1 MAAWFGNKPVDRQR
15 LVNLLAAIAAITV
28 FGFTF
33 GLMFP
38 LLSLIMESQQI
49 PSQWIGYNAAMHPL
63 GIVLSVFVIPTVV
76 RRFGAK
82 RAVIGAAL
90 LTAAVIVSY
99 PFVPIFWGWFV
110 LRVLQGFFISILFAI
125 SEAWIVR
132 FAEGPWRSRILAI
145 YTSVLALSFGGGPAI
160 IAFTGIDGALPFLVG
175 AAVLIVAMIPT
186 FFVRDEEVD
195 SEDETPLSVLGFARK
210 APVLL
215 FAVGMFA
222 ILDAANLSFLPV
234 YAVKKGF
241 DQDLAAL
248 ALTAFVVGN
257 TVLQFPIGW
266 CADHFP
272 KRTVMAVCGVLT
284 GLSSLLVPFVFGS
297 FALWPVLTVMGAT
310 AAGIYTVALAELGE
324 RFSGHELVTGT
335 ASFST
340 MWGLGALAGSLLAGW
355 SIAGLGPDGLP
366 YSLAVVF
373 LIFVLTV
380 MAGARATPRAS

>member
-1 MAAWFGNKPVDRQR
+1 MDRQR
-15 LVNLLAAIAAITV
+15 IINLLAAVAAISV

-38 LLSLIMESQQI
+38 LLSLIMESRGV
-49 PSQWIGYNAAMHPL
+49 PSHIIGYNAAMHPL
-63 GIVLSVFVIPTVV
+63 GIMLSIFVIPMLV

-90 LTAAVIVSY
+90 LAAAVIVCY
-99 PFVPIFWGWFV
+99 PFFPIFWSWFV
-110 LRVLQGFFISILFAI
+110 LRVMQGFFISILFAV

-132 FAEGPWRSRILAI
+132 FAEGPWRSRILAL

-160 IAFTGIDGALPFLVG
+160 IAVTGIEGALPFLIG
-175 AAVLIVAMIPT
+175 AAVLLVATIPI
-186 FFVRDEEVD
+186 FFVRDEAVD
-195 SEDETPLSVLGFARK
+195 SADETPLSVIGFARK
-210 APVLL
+210 APILL
-215 FAVGMFA
+215 FAVAMFA

-241 DQDLAAL
+241 DQEAAAL

-272 KRTVMAVCGVLT
+272 KRAVMAACAVLA
-284 GLSSLLVPFVFGS
+284 GASSFLVPFVFGTWM
-297 FALWPVLTVMGAT
+297 LWPVLTVMGAT

-340 MWGLGALAGSLLAGW
+340 MWGLGALAGSLTAGW
-355 SIAGLGPDGLP
+355 SIAAFGPDGLP
-366 YSLAVVF
+366 FSMAAVF
-373 LIFVLTV
+373 LVFILSIA
-380 MAGARATPRAS
+380 AGRGSARRATP

>member
-1 MAAWFGNKPVDRQR
+1 MDKQR
-15 LVNLLAAIAAITV
+15 FINLLAAIAAITV

-38 LLSLIMESQQI
+38 LLSLIMEKQGI
-49 PSQWIGYNAAMHPL
+49 ASQWIGYNSAMHPL
-63 GIVLSVFVIPTVV
+63 GIVLSIFAIPPVV

-82 RAVIGAAL
+82 RAVIACGL
-90 LTAAVIVSY
+90 ITAAVILSY
-99 PFVPIFWGWFV
+99 PFLPVFWWWFV
-110 LRVLQGFFISILFAI
+110 LRVLQGFFVSILFAV

-145 YTSVLALSFGGGPAI
+145 YTSIFALSFGFGPAI
-160 IAFTGIDGALPFLVG
+160 ISITGIEGLAPFLVG
-175 AAVLIVAMIPT
+175 AAMLLLATIPI
-186 FFVRDEEVD
+186 FFVKDEEVD
-195 SEDETPLSVLGFARK
+195 SEDEAPLSVLAFAKK
-210 APVLL
+210 APILL

-241 DQDLAAL
+241 DHEMAAL
-248 ALTAFVVGN
+248 ALTAFVLGN

-272 KRTVMAVCGVLT
+272 KRWVMAACGILSGV
-284 GLSSLLVPFVFGS
+284 SSLLVPFVFGTW
-297 FALWPVLTVMGAT
+297 ALWPVLTVMGAT

-340 MWGLGALAGSLLAGW
+340 MWGVGALAGSLAAGW

-366 YSLAVVF
+366 FSMAAVF
-373 LIFVLTV
+373 LVFVISV
-380 MAGARATPRAS
+380 IVSAGRDRRRAA

>member
-1 MAAWFGNKPVDRQR
+1 MDRQR
-15 LVNLLAAIAAITV
+15 LINLLAAIAAITV

-38 LLSLIMESQQI
+38 LLSLIMEKQGI
-49 PSQWIGYNAAMHPL
+49 ASQWIGYNSAMHPL
-63 GIVLSVFVIPTVV
+63 GIVLSIFAIPPVV

-82 RAVIGAAL
+82 RAVIACGL
-90 LTAAVIVSY
+90 ITAAVILSY
-99 PFVPIFWGWFV
+99 PFLPVFWWWFG
-110 LRVLQGFFISILFAI
+110 LRVLQGFFVSILFAV

-145 YTSVLALSFGGGPAI
+145 YTSIFALSFGFGPAI
-160 IAFTGIDGALPFLVG
+160 ISMTGIEGLAPFLVG
-175 AAVLIVAMIPT
+175 AAMLLLATIPI
-186 FFVRDEEVD
+186 FFVKDEEVD
-195 SEDETPLSVLGFARK
+195 SEDEAPLSVLAFAKK
-210 APVLL
+210 APILL

-241 DQDLAAL
+241 DHEQAAL
-248 ALTAFVVGN
+248 ALTAFVLGN

-272 KRTVMAVCGVLT
+272 KRWVMAVCGILSGV
-284 GLSSLLVPFVFGS
+284 SSLLVPFVFGTW
-297 FALWPVLTVMGAT
+297 ALWPVLTVMGAT

-340 MWGLGALAGSLLAGW
+340 MWGVGALAGSLAAGW

-366 YSLAVVF
+366 FSMAAVF
-373 LIFVLTV
+373 LVFVISV
-380 MAGARATPRAS
+380 IVSARHNPRKAA

>member
-1 MAAWFGNKPVDRQR
+1 MDRQR
-15 LVNLLAAIAAITV
+15 IINLLAAIAAIAV

-38 LLSLIMESQQI
+38 LLSLIMESRGVA
-49 PSQWIGYNAAMHPL
+49 SHVIGYNAAMHPL
-63 GIVLSVFVIPTVV
+63 GIMLSVFVIPIVV

-90 LTAAVIVSY
+90 LTAAVIVCY
-99 PFVPIFWGWFV
+99 PFFPVFWWWFG

-145 YTSVLALSFGGGPAI
+145 YTSILALSFGGGPAI
-160 IAFTGIDGALPFLVG
+160 IAFTGIEGALPFLIG
-175 AAVLIVAMIPT
+175 AAVLLVATIPI
-186 FFVRDEEVD
+186 FFVKDETVD
-195 SEDETPLSVLGFARK
+195 SEDETPLSVLAFARK
-210 APVLL
+210 APILL
-215 FAVGMFA
+215 VAVGMFA

-241 DQDLAAL
+241 DQETAAL

-272 KRTVMAVCGVLT
+272 KRTVMAVCAVLA
-284 GLSSLLVPFVFGS
+284 GAASFLVPFVFGTWM
-297 FALWPVLTVMGAT
+297 LWPVLTVMGAT

-335 ASFST
+335 AAFST
-340 MWGLGALAGSLLAGW
+340 MWGFGALAGSLTAGW
-355 SIAGLGPDGLP
+355 SIAAFGPDGLP
-366 YSLAVVF
+366 FSMAAVFFVF
-373 LIFVLTV
+373 ILSI
-380 MAGARATPRAS
+380 AASRGSVRRRPA